1 MNILSIITFILYIKL
16 SFFSFLSSGI
26 KKINNLI
33 YLQRLSDFIYQSTK
47 NKCSLGDGSHCFY
60 TESYYIKSLEKEKKS
75 FQKDYIEKDWLQLKD
90 SINIYSIQESFD
102 LLSNNMNNYI
112 QKINSKKDEEQRI
125 PTHENQIIINFD
137 NYDSITM
144 QKDIYLEKKT
154 YLTFY
159 NEKLTLVIDGKIR
172 LKYDKAQSKVIIKE
186 IIDYPTK
193 TYAIIESNKA
203 VISLEG
209 KQFKCISFFARA
221 KRMFDEN
228 TKVTIIGSITKNIV
242 IEGYNNNKLV
252 FTINY
257 KISYYNEGFW
267 TKILISNDLFIN
279 KLILPGDL
287 EIDNIFLSVENN
299 RVYDIQSLFYNDP
312 KRKTVDLVNDNDI

>member
-1 MNILSIITFILYIKL
+1 M
-16 SFFSFLSSGI
+16 
-26 KKINNLI
+26 
-33 YLQRLSDFIYQSTK
+33 SDFIYQSTK

-172 LKYDKAQSKVIIKE
+172 LKYDKAQSKVIMKE

-209 KQFKCISFFARA
+209 KQFKCISFFARP